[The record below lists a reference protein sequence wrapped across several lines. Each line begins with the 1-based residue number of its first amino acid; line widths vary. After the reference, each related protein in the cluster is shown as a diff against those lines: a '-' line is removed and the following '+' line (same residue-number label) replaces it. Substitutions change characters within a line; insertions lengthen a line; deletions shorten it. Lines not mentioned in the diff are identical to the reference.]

1 MINNYM
7 AVVEYD
13 GTDYSGFQI
22 QPGGVN
28 TIQGQ
33 LEAIFSKILNAKI
46 DLKYAGRTD
55 AGVHASNQ
63 VISFSTAKNLDIYRI
78 KWSVN
83 SMLPQDIVIKEIK
96 KVDSSFDARRDA
108 VLREYSYFIVNKE
121 YQSVFLKEYSILVN
135 KELNI
140 NLMKKAAKM
149 FLGVKDF
156 GSFCNPE
163 CMSNNTIRKIF
174 RFTVEKTKYDL
185 IVFKIAANSFLY
197 NMVRIIIGTVL
208 EVGRGQRKLVSIGE
222 ALKKRDRN
230 LAGEIVPAKGLF
242 LTEVEYVR

>member
-13 GTDYSGFQI
+13 GTNYSGFQS

-33 LEAIFSKILNAKI
+33 LEAVFTQILNGKI

-55 AGVHASNQ
+55 AGVHATGQ
-63 VISFSTAKNLDIYRI
+63 VISFKITEDLDIYRI

-83 SMLPQDIVIKEIK
+83 SMLPRDIVIKEIK
-96 KVDSSFDARRDA
+96 KVAPSFDARKD
-108 VLREYSYFIVNKE
+108 VISREYSYFIVNKD
-121 YQSVFLKEYSILVN
+121 YQSVFLKKYSILIN
-135 KELNI
+135 KELNMI
-140 NLMKKAAKM
+140 LMKKAAKM
-149 FLGVKDF
+149 FEGTKDF

-163 CMSNNTIRKIF
+163 CIGSTTVRKVL
-174 RFTVEKTKYDL
+174 RFTVEKTNYGL

-197 NMVRIIIGTVL
+197 NMVRIIAGTVL
-208 EVGRGQRKLVSIGE
+208 EAGIGQRELASI
-222 ALKKRDRN
+222 ANAFKKRDRN
-230 LAGEIVPAKGLF
+230 LAGKIAPAKGLF
-242 LTEVEYVR
+242 LTSVEYIR